1 MSQRHCPLNETGFT
15 MVELIVVMIIVG
27 IMAVTVLPRMSLLGG
42 FESVGFRDQTVATL
56 RYAQKT
62 ALAQRRIVCV
72 AIANAGLTLT
82 MDTDTP
88 PNGGCEGSG
97 SLTPPFTPRPGT
109 GLSGQDSSAA
119 ALTSFNFNTIGGTN
133 LTGTLTL
140 RITDANDI
148 LVDADTGY
156 VR

>member
-1 MSQRHCPLNETGFT
+1 MSSMSHPTKTTGFT
-15 MVELIVVMIIVG
+15 MIELIVVMIIVG

-72 AIANAGLTLT
+72 AIASTGLTLT

-88 PNGGCEGSG
+88 PNGVCEGIG

-109 GLSGQDSSAA
+109 GLSGKDSSAVA
-119 ALTSFNFNTIGGTN
+119 MTSFNFNTIGGTN
-133 LTGTLTL
+133 QTGTLTL
-140 RITDANDI
+140 SITGADNI
-148 LVDADTGY
+148 LVDAETGY